1 MKQVLTLRFKTEGQK
16 RKDFFVHL
24 LDSTANGRTSMQ
36 LQLLI
41 EVTGLLEIQ
50 SVKHH
55 LQLSQLLALQ
65 TPLNLR
71 LKSLLSQWD
80 LLWMMGY
87 QFEEFVLPQYHMTYV
102 PTLIIPACKSRSCM
116 YFFEKKKNEPT
127 KYTTQTTERLREYW
141 KWKSSSVLS
150 TIVIYNY
157 EDKRA
162 YSQSSTRRKEEGSAG
177 IKIHSSTQQLPW
189 QEVKPGISI
198 QLLQPGN
205 MKKNVSVR
213 ITSRTRNS
221 SNLVRRKTN
230 IRGNLQN
237 A

>member
-36 LQLLI
+36 LRLLI

-116 YFFEKKKNEPT
+116 YFFEKKKWTNKVHDT
-127 KYTTQTTERLREYW
+127 NYW
-141 KWKSSSVLS
+141 EAKRILKMKIFFSPV
-150 TIVIYNY
+150 YNC
-157 EDKRA
+157 
-162 YSQSSTRRKEEGSAG
+162 
-177 IKIHSSTQQLPW
+177 HL
-189 QEVKPGISI
+189 
-198 QLLQPGN
+198 
-205 MKKNVSVR
+205 
-213 ITSRTRNS
+213 
-221 SNLVRRKTN
+221 
-230 IRGNLQN
+230 
-237 A
+237 